1 MVIGHSSGPA
11 PKEAPVMITEKG
23 KLFFWFL
30 TMLRKGMIVG
40 LMCTIECNHTS
51 KARQIHVAQESTITN
66 RMAMV
71 NATVALVQINKVQR
85 KILNTLFHG
94 RGWHHLVEA

>member
-1 MVIGHSSGPA
+1 
-11 PKEAPVMITEKG
+11 
-23 KLFFWFL
+23 
-30 TMLRKGMIVG
+30 MIVG

-66 RMAMV
+66 CMAMV

-85 KILNTLFHG
+85 KNSLI
-94 RGWHHLVEA
+94 RSSMVEAGTIW

>member
-1 MVIGHSSGPA
+1 
-11 PKEAPVMITEKG
+11 
-23 KLFFWFL
+23 
-30 TMLRKGMIVG
+30 MIVD

-51 KARQIHVAQESTITN
+51 KARQIHFAQESTITN

-85 KILNTLFHG
+85 KNS
-94 RGWHHLVEA
+94 